1 MPPKLKHKKIRI
13 LIADDEKNF
22 SSIVQE
28 ELAQDGLYIETVS
41 NGKEALIAL
50 NQGEFDVVL
59 LDINMPHLNGIEVLK
74 NYQRDDLPPEFLIVT
89 GNAFVPTA
97 IEAMKLGA
105 YDYITK
111 PCKIEKLKVLIQKAW
126 DKRMIRRDNL
136 IFRSRFKGDDT
147 EIATKNPVI
156 LEILDTAKMIAK
168 ANLPVLIS
176 GESGTGKELMARF
189 IHNQSPRAGGSF
201 IAFNAGAIPDSIL
214 ESELFGY
221 EKGAFTGANT
231 NKPGYFE
238 LADRGTLFLDEIG
251 DISPSMQAKLLRSI
265 ETNKFFKVGG
275 TKEIEVDIR
284 IIAAT
289 NKDLKKEVEA
299 KRFRYDL
306 FYRLCAMNI
315 HLPPLRERRGD
326 IPLLVEKFLAAERER
341 KRVDGDVLKRLMAYS
356 WPGNIRELKNIIQR
370 AVILC
375 KNEAL
380 TVKDLPLEL
389 QNTVET
395 AWEKVGQGFSP
406 AEATLKGCPT
416 KGLQEVEKEHI
427 KGIMKQVDGHRGKAS
442 QILGIDPKTLY
453 RKIKEYGLE

>member
-22 SSIVQE
+22 SSIVKE
-28 ELAQDGLYIETVS
+28 ELAQDGLYVETAS
-41 NGKEALIAL
+41 NGKEALL
-50 NQGEFDVVL
+50 CLQQGEFDVIL
-59 LDINMPHLNGIEVLK
+59 LDINMPHLNGIEVLN
-74 NYQRDDLPPEFLIVT
+74 NYQRDDLPPEFIIVT
-89 GNAFVPTA
+89 GNASVPTA

-136 IFRSRFKGDDT
+136 IFRSRLIDDT
-147 EIATKNPVI
+147 EIATKNPVM

-168 ANLPVLIS
+168 ANLSVLIS

-189 IHNQSPRAGGSF
+189 IHESSRRAGGSF

-221 EKGAFTGANT
+221 EKGAFTGADR

-299 KRFRYDL
+299 NRFRHDL
-306 FYRLCAMNI
+306 FYRLGAMNI
-315 HLPPLRERRGD
+315 HLPPLKERRGD
-326 IPLLVEKFLAAERER
+326 IPLLVEKFLVAERER
-341 KRVDGDVLKRLMAYS
+341 KKVDGDVLKRLIAYS

-370 AVILC
+370 AIILC
-375 KNEAL
+375 KNEII
-380 TVKDLPLEL
+380 TIKDLPLEF
-389 QNTVET
+389 QNPVEI
-395 AWEKVGQGFSP
+395 AWTGVGAGLKP
-406 AEATLKGCPT
+406 APVSTI
-416 KGLQEVEKEHI
+416 QEVEKEHI

-442 QILGIDPKTLY
+442 QILGINPKTLY

>member
-1 MPPKLKHKKIRI
+1 
-13 LIADDEKNF
+13 
-22 SSIVQE
+22 
-28 ELAQDGLYIETVS
+28 
-41 NGKEALIAL
+41 
-50 NQGEFDVVL
+50 
-59 LDINMPHLNGIEVLK
+59 
-74 NYQRDDLPPEFLIVT
+74 
-89 GNAFVPTA
+89 
-97 IEAMKLGA
+97 
-105 YDYITK
+105 
-111 PCKIEKLKVLIQKAW
+111 
-126 DKRMIRRDNL
+126 MIRRDNL
-136 IFRSRFKGDDT
+136 IFRSRLIDDT
-147 EIATKNPVI
+147 EIATKNPVM

-189 IHNQSPRAGGSF
+189 IHDSSPRAGGSF

-221 EKGAFTGANT
+221 EKGAFTGADT

-251 DISPSMQAKLLRSI
+251 DISRSMQVKLLRSL

-299 KRFRYDL
+299 NRFRHDL
-306 FYRLCAMNI
+306 FYRLGAMNI

-341 KRVDGDVLKRLMAYS
+341 KKVDGDAIKRLMAYL

-375 KNEAL
+375 KNETL
-380 TVKDLPLEL
+380 TIKDLPLEL
-389 QNTVET
+389 QNPVET
-395 AWEKVGQGFSP
+395 AWT
-406 AEATLKGCPT
+406 APT
-416 KGLQEVEKEHI
+416 STIHELEKEHI
-427 KGIMKQVDGHRGKAS
+427 KGVIKQVDGHKGKAS

-453 RKIKEYGLE
+453 RKMKEYGLE

>member
-1 MPPKLKHKKIRI
+1 MTLNLKHKKIRI

-22 SSIVQE
+22 SSVVRD
-28 ELAQDGLYIETVS
+28 ELAADDFYAEVASDG
-41 NGKEALIAL
+41 KAALIAL

-74 NYQRDDLPPEFLIVT
+74 NYQRDDLPPEFIIVT
-89 GNAFVPTA
+89 GNASVPTA

-111 PCKIEKLKVLIQKAW
+111 PCKIEKLKILIQKAW

-136 IFRSRFKGDDT
+136 IFRSRFKDDA
-147 EIATKNPVI
+147 EIITKDPAM
-156 LEILDTAKMIAK
+156 LEIIKTAKVFAK
-168 ANLPVLIS
+168 SNAPVLIS

-189 IHNQSPRAGGSF
+189 IHNSSRRAGGPF
-201 IAFNAGAIPDSIL
+201 IAFNADAIPDSIL

-221 EKGAFTGANT
+221 EKGAFTGADA

-251 DISPSMQAKLLRSI
+251 EISPSMQAKLLRSI
-265 ETNKFFKVGG
+265 ETNRFYKVGG

-299 KRFRYDL
+299 NRFRHDL
-306 FYRLCAMNI
+306 FYRLGSMNI
-315 HLPPLRERRGD
+315 HLPSLRERNGD
-326 IPLLVEKFLAAERER
+326 IPILVERFLAAERER
-341 KRVDGDVLKRLMAYS
+341 KRVEGDVMKRLMAYS
-356 WPGNIRELKNIIQR
+356 WPGNVRELKNIIQR
-370 AVILC
+370 AIILC
-375 KNEAL
+375 KNDVI
-380 TVKDLPLEL
+380 TIKDLPLEL
-389 QNTVET
+389 QNPVEV
-395 AWEKVGQGFSP
+395 AWEKKVAAP
-406 AEATLKGCPT
+406 VPT
-416 KGLQEVEKEHI
+416 IHELEKEHI
-427 KGIMKQVDGHRGKAS
+427 KSVMKQVGGHRAKAS

>member
-1 MPPKLKHKKIRI
+1 MTLNLKHKKIRI

-22 SSIVQE
+22 SSVVRD
-28 ELAQDGLYIETVS
+28 ELAADDFYAEVASDG
-41 NGKEALIAL
+41 KAALVAL

-74 NYQRDDLPPEFLIVT
+74 NYQRDDLPPEFIIVT
-89 GNAFVPTA
+89 GNASVPTA

-111 PCKIEKLKVLIQKAW
+111 PCKIEKLKFLIQKAW

-136 IFRSRFKGDDT
+136 IFRSRFKDDT
-147 EIATKNPVI
+147 EIITKDPAM
-156 LEILDTAKMIAK
+156 LEIIETAKVFAK
-168 ANLPVLIS
+168 SNAPVLIS

-189 IHNQSPRAGGSF
+189 IHNSSRRAGGPF

-221 EKGAFTGANT
+221 EKGAFTGADA

-251 DISPSMQAKLLRSI
+251 EISPSMQAKLLRSI
-265 ETNKFFKVGG
+265 ETNRFYKVGG

-299 KRFRYDL
+299 NRFRHDL
-306 FYRLCAMNI
+306 FYRLGSMNI
-315 HLPPLRERRGD
+315 HLPSLRERNGD
-326 IPLLVEKFLAAERER
+326 IPILVEKFLAAERER
-341 KRVDGDVLKRLMAYS
+341 KKVEGDVMKRLMAYS
-356 WPGNIRELKNIIQR
+356 WPGNVRELKNIIQR
-370 AVILC
+370 AIILC
-375 KNEAL
+375 KNDVI
-380 TVKDLPLEL
+380 TIKDLPLEL
-389 QNTVET
+389 QSPVEL
-395 AWEKVGQGFSP
+395 AWKKKVAAP
-406 AEATLKGCPT
+406 LPT
-416 KGLQEVEKEHI
+416 IHELEKEHI
-427 KGIMKQVDGHRGKAS
+427 KSVMKQVGGHRAKAS